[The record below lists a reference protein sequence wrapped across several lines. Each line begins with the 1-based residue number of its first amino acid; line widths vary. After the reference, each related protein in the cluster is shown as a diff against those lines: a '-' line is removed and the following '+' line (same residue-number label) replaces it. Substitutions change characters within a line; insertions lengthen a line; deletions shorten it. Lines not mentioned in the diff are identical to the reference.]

1 MGSTFFPAVLLL
13 ATAIATVVAE
23 SRNHLDIPIQS
34 VEATK
39 RKRSEE
45 AATNKTTN
53 GCKKR
58 WERSV
63 IGSVTDFIFGRR
75 VLKLKKYES
84 KKVRCFGMPPDRVYY
99 FSVCC
104 TFSHPILEVRNY
116 ETVIFWDASGHPLR
130 YDYFVVVAHKRACF
144 SSPMKFFSMI
154 LACIFLKIFH

>member
-116 ETVIFWDASGHPLR
+116 ETVIFWDASGHPLKVHTL
-130 YDYFVVVAHKRACF
+130 FT
-144 SSPMKFFSMI
+144 
-154 LACIFLKIFH
+154 